1 VSAATFERL
10 VAAIASQDEA
20 AIASCFSDDVQF
32 RALVPPGV
40 RERSGAAETARLISG
55 WFEDSTELELVSRG
69 TEDVGDRV
77 HLWYRFAGVEDG
89 QAYVV
94 EHHLMCI
101 AGEGTIDRAD
111 LLCSGFRPRGV
122 DMIGG

>member
-1 VSAATFERL
+1 MFERL
-10 VAAIASQDEA
+10 VAGIAAQDEA

-32 RALVPPGV
+32 RALVPAGL
-40 RERSGAAETARLISG
+40 RERTGAAEAARLIG
-55 WFEDSTELELVSRG
+55 DWFADSTELELLSHGRQH
-69 TEDVGDRV
+69 VGDRV
-77 HLWYRFAGVEDG
+77 HIWYRFAGVEEG
-89 QAYVV
+89 EAYVV
-94 EHHLMCI
+94 EHHLMCV

>member
-1 VSAATFERL
+1 MSAATFERL
-10 VAAIASQDEA
+10 VAGIASQDEA
-20 AIASCFSDDVQF
+20 AIASCFSEDVQF

-40 RERSGAAETARLISG
+40 RERSGAADAARLISS
-55 WFEDSTELELVSRG
+55 WFEDSTELELVSQG
-69 TEDVGDRV
+69 SEDVGDRV

-89 QAYVV
+89 EAYVV